1 MAWKY
6 KYNNL
11 SDFFVD
17 YQNTS
22 FGLWTEY
29 GRVDS
34 VQVTAYTSPETVGY
48 VVLYVV
54 QPGSRI
60 KNLNRYTFSRSQFLD
75 LFFSK
80 EVPAIN
86 LYISEE
92 PTVRNTVTWD
102 TLTAPQKA
110 DYLETSLR
118 LVENN
123 YLRVYWPVEPPRST
137 VPVAQYTVGP
147 SVLVSGSTY
156 DLPTS
161 PLTAG
166 EVHTV
171 TLTLRNVGVNPLQVL
186 QVAQLSSTQHYT
198 LVKNFTKT
206 TLAKDESDTVQVSFI
221 SYELGTKQSTLYV
234 RTNDPSLPLFSL
246 VFSTTVVENVG
257 QLAPNITLSSVQP
270 VTRQKGNY
278 FSYLDLNV
286 TTSRTYNDIKF
297 VVLAEQSGVEFVRW
311 GNPPA
316 SGSTL
321 SYRWVPSSPVTS
333 NTYVR
338 GTVSDNYNQKTDDL
352 EVNFLNSTHWGYYP
366 SGSLTS
372 NSVNFLEHN
381 ELRNT
386 VSGSYDFGTNTY
398 ATNGTPAY
406 LYFVYPKSYGVV
418 DYVEDLDN
426 GFTYVPSS
434 FAISEVNFTNPYNYT
449 EPYYVYRTNNKTYAT
464 NITWNV
470 TLK

>member
-34 VQVTAYTSPETVGY
+34 VQVTAYASPSTVGY

-80 EVPAIN
+80 EVPGIN
-86 LYISEE
+86 LYVSEE

-102 TLTAPQKA
+102 LLSSGQKA

-123 YLRVYWPVEPPRST
+123 YLRVYWPPEPVRST
-137 VPVAQYTVGP
+137 VPVAQYNIET
-147 SVLVSGSTY
+147 SVLGSGYTY

-161 PLTAG
+161 PLSAG
-166 EVHTV
+166 ETY
-171 TLTLRNVGVNPLQVL
+171 TLTLYLRNVGVNPLSIL
-186 QVAQLSSTQHYT
+186 SPASLSSTQHFSV
-198 LVKNFTKT
+198 VKNFTKSA
-206 TLAKDESDTVQVSFI
+206 LAKDESDTVQVTFI
-221 SYELGTKQSTLYV
+221 SYDLGVKTTTLSV
-234 RTNDPSLPLFSL
+234 RTNDPEVPLFTL
-246 VFSTTVVENVG
+246 VLRTNVVENVG
-257 QLAPNITLSSVQP
+257 QLAPNITLSSPQLT
-270 VTRQKGNY
+270 TRQKGNY
-278 FSYLDLNV
+278 FDFLDVRV
-286 TTSRTYNDIKF
+286 TTSKTYNDIEYI
-297 VVLAEQSGVEFVRW
+297 VLSEANGVEFVRW
-311 GNPPA
+311 GDPPA

-321 SYRWVPSSPVTS
+321 SYRWVPSSQVTS

-338 GTVSDNYNQKTDDL
+338 GTVTDGYNLKTDDL
-352 EVNFLNSTHWGYYP
+352 EVNFLNSTHWGYYS

-372 NSVNFLEHN
+372 NSINFLQN
-381 ELRNT
+381 VELRES
-386 VSGSYDFGTNTY
+386 VSGSYNFGVNSY
-398 ATNGTPAY
+398 GASNVPSY

-418 DYVEDLDN
+418 DYVEDVDN

-434 FAISEVNFTNPYNYT
+434 FAISEVNYTNTYNYT

-464 NITWNV
+464 DITWVV